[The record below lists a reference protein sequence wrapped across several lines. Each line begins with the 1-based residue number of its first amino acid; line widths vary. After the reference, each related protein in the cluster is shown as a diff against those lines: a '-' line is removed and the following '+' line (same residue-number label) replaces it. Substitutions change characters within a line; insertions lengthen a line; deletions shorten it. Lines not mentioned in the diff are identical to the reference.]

1 MDSISFY
8 IRLAPFGARM
18 LQEVFQMAKCD
29 VCGKGMVFGNTI
41 SHSHRK
47 TNRTWKPNIRRV
59 KAIVNGTPKTVYV
72 CSRCLRSG
80 KIERA

>member
-1 MDSISFY
+1 
-8 IRLAPFGARM
+8 
-18 LQEVFQMAKCD
+18 MAKCC
-29 VCGKGMVFGNTI
+29 VCGKGMVFGNTV

-47 TNRTWKPNIRRV
+47 TNRTWKANIRKV
-59 KAIVNGTPKTVYV
+59 KAVVGGSNATVYV